1 MFYLLQQQSLPTPGL
16 SPPPPIS
23 SGSSLKRAGSS
34 QWPFP
39 LLCSGMGAPPRL
51 VRKKQL
57 SQKLQNYCNCFQ
69 VFECVKDGIWALVR
83 GQGALHI
90 HRNNLGQQR
99 LLTWHLAGL
108 LPHDQ
113 VAFFLFF

>member
-1 MFYLLQQQSLPTPGL
+1 
-16 SPPPPIS
+16 
-23 SGSSLKRAGSS
+23 
-34 QWPFP
+34 
-39 LLCSGMGAPPRL
+39 MGAPPRL

-83 GQGALHI
+83 GQGALRI